1 MRIFIVICQLLFM
14 TCTAFANSDILL
26 YKVENKDLKISA
38 QTLADG
44 FTAEGYV
51 VAKNQD
57 MNGPYKIQF
66 GTTTFQSYNL
76 MSVYHPETSIGLVP
90 KYAESGIF
98 TPFSIAV
105 YQRKGEDFLYI
116 AFLTANA
123 QENII
128 RKQDPLFSRLE
139 TLNRKTIAD
148 ILPTAVETPLEY
160 KNIKTDKTLY
170 TKYSFDVDDEDAVEA
185 MDDLMMMM
193 QNGMKPSGFV
203 VTNYIDFNAVLNEEE
218 KDDYIFYDAYSLCKL
233 KIIYE
238 LSKTKPEAGAFAPCT
253 MVIYHKKGSNKTEIV
268 SLNIDNLTSTLAI
281 KDKALL
287 SILEKAQADIQTIVE
302 ESAE

>member
-1 MRIFIVICQLLFM
+1 MKKMILIYLLLLIQG
-14 TCTAFANSDILL
+14 TAFANDDILL
-26 YKVENKDLKISA
+26 YKVENKDLKVSA
-38 QTLADG
+38 ETIADG
-44 FTAEGYV
+44 LTANGYI

-57 MNGPYKIQF
+57 MNGPYKKQF

-76 MSVYHPETSIGLVP
+76 MSVYHPETSVGLVP

-105 YQRKGEDFLYI
+105 YQRQGENFLSI
-116 AFLTANA
+116 ALLTAKA

-128 RKQDPLFSRLE
+128 KKQDPLFIDLE
-139 TLNRKTIAD
+139 ALNRKTIAS
-148 ILPTAVETPLEY
+148 ILPAAIETPLGYE
-160 KNIKTDKTLY
+160 NEKTDKPLY
-170 TKYSFDVDDEDAVEA
+170 TKYSFDVDDADAMEA
-185 MDDLMMMM
+185 MSDLMMMM
-193 QNGMKPSGFV
+193 QSGMKPSGFV
-203 VTNYIDFNAVLNEEE
+203 VANYIDFNAVLKEE
-218 KDDYIFYDAYSLCKL
+218 KNDDYMFYDAYSLCKL

-281 KDKALL
+281 DDKNLL
-287 SILEKAQADIQTIVE
+287 AMLEKAQSDMRTIIE